1 MLGWIVYPLKP
12 IWQLYTKNP
21 LPSFTLLYTYT
32 IIDRPIP
39 FSRISNF
46 LHLIKTGFYWAD
58 IICICQVI
66 AHSFPGNLVCVIL
79 MECPK
84 CLELYSMYYSC
95 ISNTKAST
103 YPHQKMS
110 WKEIFPRTVL
120 FVDYDEVESSGSC
133 WPHLNLKYSWYP
145 SSFLI
150 YLKMDFKFV
159 KYHLNLW

>member
-1 MLGWIVYPLKP
+1 MLGWIVYPLKA
-12 IWQLYTKNP
+12 IWQLYAKNP

-46 LHLIKTGFYWAD
+46 LQLIKTGFYWAD

-79 MECPK
+79 MEYPK
-84 CLELYSMYYSC
+84 WLELYSMYYSC

-103 YPHQKMS
+103 PTKKCHGKRYFPEHFCLWIMMRWSHQEVVDPTS
-110 WKEIFPRTVL
+110 IWNIHDIPPLFLSTWKWIL
-120 FVDYDEVESSGSC
+120 S
-133 WPHLNLKYSWYP
+133 
-145 SSFLI
+145 
-150 YLKMDFKFV
+150 
-159 KYHLNLW
+159 LWNIT